1 MANVIVTFNNQDY
14 HLACQDGEGERLA
27 KLADYVNDKAGQI
40 AKAMGSVSDVRL
52 LLMTAILLADELD
65 EARDGKP
72 MALKGAHDKAEHE
85 ADHME
90 KTLAHS
96 IKRIEDITR
105 QVEAEG

>member
-1 MANVIVTFNNQDY
+1 MANVIVKFNKQEY
-14 HLACQDGEGERLA
+14 HLACQDGEGDRLA
-27 KLADYVNDKAGQI
+27 KLAEYVNSKAGQI
-40 AKAMGSVSDVRL
+40 AKAMGSVSDIRL

-72 MALKGAHDKAEHE
+72 MAEKSTQDNVDSL
-85 ADHME
+85 E
-90 KTLAHS
+90 KTIAHT